1 MRITLLIAALASSVL
16 AGQSAPLT
24 VRVYILDCG
33 RIVGLDP
40 RFSDLKTEEVK
51 GSLEL
56 ANPCYLVV
64 HPRGTLM
71 WDVGEIPDMSMP
83 MVGPGSQGRSYRVN
97 GKLLP
102 QLAAIG
108 YTPKDIQT
116 PCCSPGIFGTTQRN
130 AHWTV
135 FHRRTRIRSK
145 RERHAEVQTIF

>member
-16 AGQSAPLT
+16 AGQSAPPT

-56 ANPCYLVV
+56 ATPCYLVV

-83 MVGPGSQGRSYRVN
+83 MVGPGSQGRFTELTGSSCHN
-97 GKLLP
+97 
-102 QLAAIG
+102 
-108 YTPKDIQT
+108 
-116 PCCSPGIFGTTQRN
+116 
-130 AHWTV
+130 
-135 FHRRTRIRSK
+135 
-145 RERHAEVQTIF
+145 